1 MKTINE
7 LLCYVMHDFVSKHSD
22 EIKESYACLGFR
34 DKNDM
39 LQQIKDEFEV
49 AYWALTELLDWGM
62 SKCYLRE
69 MFIEEETDEYTVF
82 KFSSKDGMRYL
93 ICKYPLHDPIEIYE
107 VKKVTKMVEVT
118 MWE

>member
-7 LLCYVMHDFVSKHSD
+7 LLCYVMHDFVSKHAS
-22 EIKESYACLGFR
+22 EIKVSYHILGF
-34 DKNDM
+34 DSKKDM
-39 LQQIKDEFEV
+39 LHKIKTDPEV

-69 MFIEEETDEYTVF
+69 MFIEVETDEYTVF
-82 KFSSKDGMRYL
+82 KLASKGGMRYI
-93 ICKYPLHDPIEIYE
+93 ICKYTLHKPIEIKE
-107 VKKVTKMVEVT
+107 VKKVTKMIEVT